1 MTHPH
6 QSSLRAKP
14 VHHFKT
20 HLNITSSKNPFL
32 SDTAIS
38 SFETPEYSTVNILKV
53 MTYILT
59 LFPVLNKLY
68 YKPLCIPYLPQ
79 WRKFLFVKGCV
90 CVIVF
95 LSPYLTTALPTGG
108 SQKMLIAHKS
118 KWIIMKYPCYHSL
131 FNNTSNWNPMPLCRY
146 AWYSPTYRKLFLYS
160 LYLPFPSLGGGKKKK
175 EPL

>member
-1 MTHPH
+1 
-6 QSSLRAKP
+6 
-14 VHHFKT
+14 
-20 HLNITSSKNPFL
+20 
-32 SDTAIS
+32 
-38 SFETPEYSTVNILKV
+38 

-79 WRKFLFVKGCV
+79 LRKFLFFKGCV

-160 LYLPFPSLGGGKKKK
+160 LYLPFPSLGGKKKK
-175 EPL
+175 KRASLVQIQQFILIIHIVLTKLVSLVDGKSETVNWMGNGENTASVRHAESNEKW